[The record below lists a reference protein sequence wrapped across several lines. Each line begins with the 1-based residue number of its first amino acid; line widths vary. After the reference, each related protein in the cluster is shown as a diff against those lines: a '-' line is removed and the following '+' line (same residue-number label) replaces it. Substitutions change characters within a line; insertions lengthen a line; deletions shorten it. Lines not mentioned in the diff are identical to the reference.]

1 LKLNDCIEV
10 IGGMNF
16 AAVDLNLLRV
26 FDAMMVEL
34 NTTRAGERVG
44 LSQPAISTALGRLRH
59 ITGDALFVREGNRM
73 VPTTRARQLAGP
85 LSSALR
91 QVEEALSSV
100 VRFDPA
106 TATDTFRIIG
116 SDYFSALL
124 MPGLVSAVREAA
136 PGLVLQMLDY
146 PSSEIVARLGDGT
159 VDLALDARFET
170 PDWICTQ
177 TLYQSFIVTAAR
189 ADNPILSGA
198 GVRPG
203 QRIPPELFCAISQVL
218 MSMDG
223 SRTGTMDAALS
234 QQGLKRRVS
243 MTVPH
248 FQAVALAVAEADLLG
263 NLPVHY
269 ARRVAPLLGLELFLP
284 PFDPPILDVMLF
296 WHRRHDED
304 PAQAWLRQ
312 RISEVL
318 AFGHPGR
325 IELPAV

>member
-1 LKLNDCIEV
+1 
-10 IGGMNF
+10 MNF

-91 QVEEALSSV
+91 QVEDALSSV

-106 TATDTFRIIG
+106 TATDTVRIIG

-136 PGLVLQMLDY
+136 PDLVLQMLDY

-159 VDLALDARFET
+159 VDLALDASFET

-177 TLYQSFIVTAAR
+177 TLYQSFLVTAAR
-189 ADNPILSGA
+189 ADNSILARA
-198 GVRPG
+198 GVKPG
-203 QRIPPELFCAISQVL
+203 QRIPPELFCAIPQVL

-223 SRTGTMDAALS
+223 SRTGTMDLALN
-234 QQGLKRRVS
+234 QQGLRRRVS

-269 ARRVAPLLGLELFLP
+269 ARRVAPLLGLDLFLP
-284 PFDPPILDVMLF
+284 PYDPPLLDVMLF

-304 PAQAWLRQ
+304 AAQAWLRE

-318 AFGHPGR
+318 SFGHPGR
-325 IELPAV
+325 IELPAA